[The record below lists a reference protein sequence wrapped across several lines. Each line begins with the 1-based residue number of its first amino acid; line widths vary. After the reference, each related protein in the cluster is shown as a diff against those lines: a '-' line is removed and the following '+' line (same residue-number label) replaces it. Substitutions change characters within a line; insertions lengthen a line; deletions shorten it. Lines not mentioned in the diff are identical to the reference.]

1 MRQANYE
8 GIGKKSR
15 RPEREGITED
25 EERLLWDK
33 VFLGCHNAK
42 VLMHTLYFYNGKLF
56 GIRAKEHRDL
66 RYNNFRV
73 DSTSITFDKSTSK
86 TYHGG
91 LKDLK
96 YSPRVVKHICC
107 PSDKAKHFPCL
118 VSCYGK
124 YLECV
129 KSLAEKING
138 F

>member
-1 MRQANYE
+1 MY
-8 GIGKKSR
+8 R

-33 VFLGCHNAK
+33 GFLGCHNAK
-42 VLMHTLYFYNGKLF
+42 VLMHTLYFYNGKRF

-66 RYNNFRV
+66 RYNHSIV

-86 TYHGG
+86 TYQGG
-91 LKDLK
+91 LKDLQ

-118 VSCYGK
+118 VSCCGK

-129 KSLAEKING
+129 KSLAEKIDRILLSA
-138 F
+138 